1 MRTVH
6 EGYNSILHTTH
17 TPYCATQNLALP
29 AALGLNL
36 LAGYLMGLTFD
47 AFIARLQAAQVGKAT
62 RYAVNVPG
70 CEQPALKS

>member
-1 MRTVH
+1 MRTFH
-6 EGYNSILHTTH
+6 AGYSYILHTPH

-36 LAGYLMGLTFD
+36 LAGYLMGLTFE

-62 RYAVNVPG
+62 RYAVNVTG
-70 CEQPALKS
+70 WEQPALKS